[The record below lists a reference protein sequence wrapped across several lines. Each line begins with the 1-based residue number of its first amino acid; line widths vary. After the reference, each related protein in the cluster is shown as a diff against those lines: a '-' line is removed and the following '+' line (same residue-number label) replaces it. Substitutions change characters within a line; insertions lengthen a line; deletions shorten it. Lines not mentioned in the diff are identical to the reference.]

1 MFNSNWQPTHGAHM
15 LHDSARVTLFY
26 LKPTYWLEPGLP
38 WWSGKDRSK
47 NNDLFPCNT
56 AFKFW
61 IYLKT
66 LHRREISIYALEN
79 PWVCK
84 VLQGHFRAKLD
95 SDSTSISSCP
105 TSPISSCVGWIDSEA
120 RPADSRRSE
129 KEERKQESECVQAW
143 RISGSWLR
151 QLIKSHPAFSLLLM
165 RGAPDPSTAQTR
177 CWRKRNI
184 SLLFKQHWEEN
195 NERALVYEAE
205 PLLRWSVWWVCN
217 YLMDWAGID

>member
-1 MFNSNWQPTHGAHM
+1 MGHTCCMIQLGSLFFICSHHIDLNRVYPDGAAKIAAKRAIYFPATQHSNSEYIWKLCIG
-15 LHDSARVTLFY
+15 
-26 LKPTYWLEPGLP
+26 E
-38 WWSGKDRSK
+38 
-47 NNDLFPCNT
+47 
-56 AFKFW
+56 KFQY
-61 IYLKT
+61 IP
-66 LHRREISIYALEN
+66 ALEN
-79 PWVCK
+79 PWVCE

-129 KEERKQESECVQAW
+129 KEERKRESECVQAW

-165 RGAPDPSTAQTR
+165 RGAPDPTTAQTR
-177 CWRKRNI
+177 CWRKGNI
-184 SLLFKQHWEEN
+184 SLLFKQQWEEN
-195 NERALVYEAE
+195 NECALVYKAE